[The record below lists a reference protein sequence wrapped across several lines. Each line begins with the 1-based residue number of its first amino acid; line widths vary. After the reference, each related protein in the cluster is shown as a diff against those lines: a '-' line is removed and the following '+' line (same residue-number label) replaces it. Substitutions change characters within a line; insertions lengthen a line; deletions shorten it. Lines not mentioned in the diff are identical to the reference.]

1 MNLKPNIPKKK
12 LYKKDTDME
21 KTEIYMRPRNPHSRL
36 IYITGILWN
45 TLNEDL
51 EKTLAKVNLNNSK
64 FNILMIIRFVGGED
78 GIQQNE
84 ISKQL
89 LVTASNITKL
99 LDKLEA
105 EELITRNNKSG
116 DRRVK
121 IIKITEKGSGLIDE
135 IWADYN
141 KTVNAL
147 TPNMTDDELQFMI
160 DKLVKWHNDIK

>member
-1 MNLKPNIPKKK
+1 
-12 LYKKDTDME
+12 
-21 KTEIYMRPRNPHSRL
+21 
-36 IYITGILWN
+36 
-45 TLNEDL
+45 
-51 EKTLAKVNLNNSK
+51 
-64 FNILMIIRFVGGED
+64 
-78 GIQQNE
+78 
-84 ISKQL
+84 
-89 LVTASNITKL
+89 

>member
-1 MNLKPNIPKKK
+1 
-12 LYKKDTDME
+12 ME
-21 KTEIYMRPRNPHSRL
+21 KTEIYMRPRNPHSKL
-36 IYITGILWN
+36 IYITGMLWN
-45 TLNEDL
+45 TLNEGL
-51 EKTLAKVNLNNSK
+51 EKTLAQVGLNNSK
-64 FNILMIIRFVGGED
+64 FNILMIIRFVGGEN

-105 EELITRNNKSG
+105 DELITRNNKDG

-121 IIKITEKGSGLIDE
+121 IIKITEKGSGLIDK
-135 IWADYN
+135 IWVDYN

-147 TPNMTDDELQFMI
+147 TPNMTDDEL
-160 DKLVKWHNDIK
+160 DALTAKLVTWYKDIK

>member
-1 MNLKPNIPKKK
+1 
-12 LYKKDTDME
+12 ME
-21 KTEIYMRPRNPHSRL
+21 KTEIYMRPRNPHSKL
-36 IYITGILWN
+36 IYITGMLWN
-45 TLNEDL
+45 TLNEGL
-51 EKTLAKVNLNNSK
+51 EKTLAQVGLNNSK
-64 FNILMIIRFVGGED
+64 FNILMIIRFVGGEN

-105 EELITRNNKSG
+105 DELITRNNKDG

-121 IIKITEKGSGLIDE
+121 IIKITEKGSGLIDK
-135 IWADYN
+135 IWVDYN

-147 TPNMTDDELQFMI
+147 TPNMTDDEL
-160 DKLVKWHNDIK
+160 DALTAKLVTWYNDIK